1 MIKVSYFAH
10 IISGLL
16 ILLAIIIIIKNRESE
31 ELKGIKLA
39 NLVLFLSTAIGI
51 HGISHILAEKFFD
64 FNPLENK
71 KLYY

>member
-1 MIKVSYFAH
+1 MIKVSYLAH

-16 ILLAIIIIIKNRESE
+16 ILIALVIIFNNRQSE

-39 NLVLFLSTAIGI
+39 NLILFLSTAIGI

-71 KLYY
+71 RFYY